1 MRGKSPGALLQ
12 YEGTDPGTVAELAK
26 RVRAGQPFRGVLRNR
41 SRRGRVYWLDIDIQP
56 LRDAAGALTGFV
68 AVESDV
74 TDSMQRHEHLRAIAN
89 NAVVGLV
96 VSDADG
102 VITGCNPQAERLFDV
117 QAGQLTGRR
126 VDAAAGGLQSD
137 EDQPL
142 AHDASPWVR
151 AWRSCEAV
159 DRCLIGVPL
168 QAGTLRWMEVSSERI
183 PGQAEDSWAVVS
195 SFADVTAQ
203 RAARAELDAER
214 MRLRAA
220 LDGTQAGVW
229 ERDLQTNEA
238 CADAHCLGIG
248 DYSQIDLHPFSFD
261 TFTTLLHPD
270 DAVQM
275 SAALREHVAGRSD
288 YFGVG
293 CAIAVA
299 IGSGCGCVGASR
311 SWTPKGVQAGC
322 AER

>member
-1 MRGKSPGALLQ
+1 M
-12 YEGTDPGTVAELAK
+12 AK

-68 AVESDV
+68 AVEFDV
-74 TDSMQRHEHLRAIAN
+74 TDSVQRHEHLRAIAN
-89 NAVVGLV
+89 SAVV

-126 VDAAAGGLQSD
+126 VDAAAWGLQSD
-137 EDQPL
+137 EGQPL

-151 AWRSCEAV
+151 VWRSCEAV
-159 DRCLIGVPL
+159 DRCLIGLPL

-214 MRLRAA
+214 IRLRAA
-220 LDGTQAGVW
+220 LDGTLAGVW
-229 ERDLQTNEA
+229 EWDLQTNEA
-238 CADAHCLGIG
+238 SADGTAWALA
-248 DYSQIDLHPFSFD
+248 
-261 TFTTLLHPD
+261 TT
-270 DAVQM
+270 A
-275 SAALREHVAGRSD
+275 R
-288 YFGVG
+288 
-293 CAIAVA
+293 
-299 IGSGCGCVGASR
+299 
-311 SWTPKGVQAGC
+311 
-322 AER
+322 